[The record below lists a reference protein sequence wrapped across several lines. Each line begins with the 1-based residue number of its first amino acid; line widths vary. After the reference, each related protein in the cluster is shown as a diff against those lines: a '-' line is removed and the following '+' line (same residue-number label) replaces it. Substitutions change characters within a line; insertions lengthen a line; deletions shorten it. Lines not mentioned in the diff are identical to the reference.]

1 MSLVLLAHACSHL
14 QNASKARLGLT
25 SLPSTTQLHNL
36 LLQLQKHGY
45 VNTVSLGG
53 PTPPPPSALAPIMSA
68 NPAARQEM
76 LESGHI
82 AWGARDVPEGSRWG
96 EVDEGVVTQENIA
109 SRRLW
114 VGLKYWNN
122 RPVLEKMRL
131 VSKPTRRVWMPV
143 LDLERLARGERRGY
157 VKGLRGVGEAMF
169 VSTDQGIMEI
179 RECMERRIGGMLLC
193 RVNPV
198 EF

>member
-1 MSLVLLAHACSHL
+1 
-14 QNASKARLGLT
+14 
-25 SLPSTTQLHNL
+25 
-36 LLQLQKHGY
+36 
-45 VNTVSLGG
+45 
-53 PTPPPPSALAPIMSA
+53 MSA

-82 AWGARDVPEGSRWG
+82 AWGAKDVREGDRG
-96 EVDEGVVTQENIA
+96 EVDEGMVTQENIA

-143 LDLERLARGERRGY
+143 MDLEGLARGERRGY
-157 VKGLRGVGEAMF
+157 VKGLRGVGEGMF
-169 VSTDQGIMEI
+169 VSTDRGIMEI
-179 RECMERRIGGMLLC
+179 RECLERRIGGMLLC

>member
-1 MSLVLLAHACSHL
+1 
-14 QNASKARLGLT
+14 
-25 SLPSTTQLHNL
+25 
-36 LLQLQKHGY
+36 
-45 VNTVSLGG
+45 
-53 PTPPPPSALAPIMSA
+53 MSA

-82 AWGARDVPEGSRWG
+82 AWGARDVPEGSQWG

-114 VGLKYWNN
+114 VGLKYFNN
-122 RPVLEKMRL
+122 RPVLEKIKL
-131 VSKPTRRVWMPV
+131 VSKPKRRVWMPV
-143 LDLERLARGERRGY
+143 LDLEQLARGERRGY
-157 VKGLRGVGEAMF
+157 VKGLRAVGEAMF

-179 RECMERRIGGMLLC
+179 RECTERRIGGMLLC

>member
-1 MSLVLLAHACSHL
+1 
-14 QNASKARLGLT
+14 
-25 SLPSTTQLHNL
+25 
-36 LLQLQKHGY
+36 
-45 VNTVSLGG
+45 
-53 PTPPPPSALAPIMSA
+53 MSA

-76 LESGHI
+76 LESGHT

>member
-1 MSLVLLAHACSHL
+1 
-14 QNASKARLGLT
+14 
-25 SLPSTTQLHNL
+25 
-36 LLQLQKHGY
+36 
-45 VNTVSLGG
+45 
-53 PTPPPPSALAPIMSA
+53 
-68 NPAARQEM
+68 M

-82 AWGARDVPEGSRWG
+82 AWGAKDVPDEWDGRGEG
-96 EVDEGVVTQENIA
+96 EGGMVTQENIA

-114 VGLKYWNN
+114 VGLKYRNN

-169 VSTDQGIMEI
+169 VTTDRGIMEI